1 MKIKKYIK
9 AGWRLLT
16 DKDYRFLFQADR
28 GKYDKMPDEEY
39 LKRMFKASVG
49 HDLNLENPQTF
60 NEKLQWLKLH
70 DRKPEYTMMVD
81 KYLVKDYITKI
92 IGEQYVIPTIA
103 VYDSPDEID
112 FNALPNQ
119 FVLKCNHNSGLGMYI
134 CKDKNRLAKRD
145 IKQIKKNLAKGLAQD
160 YYLHCREWPYKDVK
174 RKIIAEKYM
183 EDSRS
188 SDLLDYKFFCFN
200 GEFKCTMVCTDRFNG
215 KGLKV
220 TFYDKK
226 WEILPFRR
234 HYPTSNELIK
244 KPINYQLMIELV
256 EKLSKEL
263 PFVRVDF
270 YEISGKPYFGELTL
284 MPGAGFE
291 EFEPASADLEL
302 GKWLKLP
309 NSSEDAL

>member
-1 MKIKKYIK
+1 M
-9 AGWRLLT
+9 LT

-112 FNALPNQ
+112 FNTLPNQ

-134 CKDKNRLAKRD
+134 CKDKSRLTGKEISR
-145 IKQIKKNLAKGLAQD
+145 IRKNLAKGFAQN
-160 YYLHCREWPYKDVK
+160 YYLHGREWPYKNVQ
-174 RKIIAEKYM
+174 RKVIAEKYM
-183 EDSRS
+183 TDAPGKETFT
-188 SDLLDYKFFCFN
+188 DYKFFCF
-200 GEFKCTMVCTDRFNG
+200 GGKVDSVMVCLDRNTGDTKYYFFNKNWQLCRYNKRG
-215 KGLKV
+215 KEAPKNFTLQKPDRIDEMFKIAGTLSKGL
-220 TFYDKK
+220 
-226 WEILPFRR
+226 PFSRIDL
-234 HYPTSNELIK
+234 YSSEGQI
-244 KPINYQLMIELV
+244 
-256 EKLSKEL
+256 
-263 PFVRVDF
+263 
-270 YEISGKPYFGELTL
+270 YFGEITL
-284 MPGAGFE
+284 FPDSGFDSNLLKE
-291 EFEPASADLEL
+291 TDNYFGSLIDLKEA
-302 GKWLKLP
+302 KP
-309 NSSEDAL
+309 